1 MYRLFY
7 IIMHNYACYY
17 SDIIIKFFTR
27 DTLIR
32 TKENKIWEGEKDV
45 AEAVS
50 DRERILFD

>member
-1 MYRLFY
+1 MHRLFY

-17 SDIIIKFFTR
+17 SDIIIKFFIR
-27 DTLIR
+27 DTIIR